1 MRLKTKLALAIN
13 GMMLLVVVVLS
24 TLYLSQL
31 LSQRIEETYTNDS
44 VVARQVL
51 YATRHAIETGLLIG
65 AEDAQNPARL
75 RDAVAKALREDS
87 SLTPLVAS
95 VLRSSPTVFEVAI
108 TDANG
113 RILLDSDPTLQ
124 DRVYPIREDYGRVR
138 AAGPLR
144 QFEAVFGPP
153 KVYEITLPLERNAQ
167 AFVNVRVAVRST
179 FLRGVFAPWMRSA
192 VLFVGLALG
201 ISLAFSLF
209 VSALALRPL
218 ESINKRLDA
227 LIQSE
232 SDAKEEDSARE
243 GDAMALVSSKIE
255 RVGKR
260 MRSVEEVFTA
270 LKENMDQI
278 LGSLEDGILLFTEN
292 GRAVTVSESS
302 QRFLGLESSQVRGAL
317 LTEIFTADTV
327 LGRCVRNA
335 FALRQPVHQELRTES
350 GRHIHVSVDMVHEH
364 TGDLNRNP
372 DALGALVTLHDSE
385 SVRQIEDDLKLS
397 RRLAA
402 VGRLTAG
409 VGHEVKNPINAIV
422 VHLELLRSKLHG
434 IGSEPERH
442 LDVIE
447 SEIHRLDRV
456 VETLVNFSRPVDLS
470 LKTVDLRET
479 VTTVLM
485 LSAEEMARRN
495 IAVVREFTDE
505 PVPLQIDDD
514 LMRQALLNVIL
525 NAAQAMEDGGRITV
539 KVMRDSAEG
548 VVHIEDEG
556 PGIAAE
562 IRDKIFDLYF
572 TTKKGGSGIGLSM
585 TYRILQLHNG
595 TVEVGPALDR
605 GTIFTFRVPLAPP
618 SEQLRP
624 FQQPQTARVDSG
636 RVRPIA

>member
-1 MRLKTKLALAIN
+1 MKTKLALAIN

-95 VLRSSPTVFEVAI
+95 VLRSSLTVYEVAI
-108 TDANG
+108 TDADG
-113 RILLDSDPTLQ
+113 RILLDSDPTLH
-124 DRVYPIREDYGRVR
+124 DRIYPIREDYGRVR
-138 AAGPLR
+138 NGGPLR

-153 KVYEITLPLERNAQ
+153 TVYEITLPLERNAQ
-167 AFVNVRVAVRST
+167 AFINVRVAIRST

-192 VLFVGLALG
+192 LLFVFAALG

-260 MRSVEEVFTA
+260 MRSVEEVFSS

-302 QRFLGLESSQVRGAL
+302 QRFLGLEASQVRGAL

-364 TGDLNRNP
+364 TADQNRNP

-422 VHLELLRSKLHG
+422 VHLEL
-434 IGSEPERH
+434 
-442 LDVIE
+442 
-447 SEIHRLDRV
+447 
-456 VETLVNFSRPVDLS
+456 
-470 LKTVDLRET
+470 
-479 VTTVLM
+479 
-485 LSAEEMARRN
+485 
-495 IAVVREFTDE
+495 
-505 PVPLQIDDD
+505 
-514 LMRQALLNVIL
+514 
-525 NAAQAMEDGGRITV
+525 
-539 KVMRDSAEG
+539 
-548 VVHIEDEG
+548 
-556 PGIAAE
+556 
-562 IRDKIFDLYF
+562 
-572 TTKKGGSGIGLSM
+572 
-585 TYRILQLHNG
+585 
-595 TVEVGPALDR
+595 
-605 GTIFTFRVPLAPP
+605 
-618 SEQLRP
+618 
-624 FQQPQTARVDSG
+624 
-636 RVRPIA
+636 

>member
-13 GMMLLVVVVLS
+13 GMMFLVVIVLS
-24 TLYLSQL
+24 ALYLSQL
-31 LSQRIEETYTNDS
+31 LWQRIEETYANDT

-51 YATRHAIETGLLIG
+51 YATRHAIETNLHIRSV
-65 AEDAQNPARL
+65 DALDPVKL
-75 RDAVAKALREDS
+75 RDAVADALRGDS

-95 VLRSSPTVFEVAI
+95 VLRSSPTVYEVAI
-108 TDANG
+108 TDAGG
-113 RILLDSDPTLQ
+113 RILLDSDPALQ
-124 DRVYPIREDYGRVR
+124 DRLYPIREDYGRVR
-138 AAGPLR
+138 NGGILR

-167 AFVNVRVAVRST
+167 AFINVRVAIRST
-179 FLRGVFAPWMRSA
+179 FLKSVLSPWMRSA
-192 VLFVGLALG
+192 SLFIMSALG

-209 VSALALRPL
+209 LSALALRPI
-218 ESINKRLDA
+218 ESINQRLDM

-232 SDAKEEDSARE
+232 TEAKEEADKERE
-243 GDAMALVSSKIE
+243 GDTMAAVSSKIE

-278 LGSLEDGILLFTEN
+278 LGSLEDGILLFTQN
-292 GRAVTVSESS
+292 GRAVTVSNSC
-302 QRFLGLESSQVRGAL
+302 QRFLGLEATQMRGAL
-317 LTEIFTADTV
+317 LIDIFTPDTA
-327 LGRCVRNA
+327 LGRFVRNA
-335 FALRQPVHQELRTES
+335 FALHRSVHQDVRTET

-364 TGDLNRNP
+364 GGDASKNP
-372 DALGALVTLHDSE
+372 DALGALVTLHDTE
-385 SVRQIEDDLKLS
+385 SVRQIEDDIKLS

-456 VETLVNFSRPVDLS
+456 VQTLVDFSRPVDLS
-470 LKTVDLRET
+470 LKTVDLKDT
-479 VTTVLM
+479 VAAVLT
-485 LSAEEMARRN
+485 LSAEEMARRDVT
-495 IAVVREFTDE
+495 VVRDFTE
-505 PVPLQIDDD
+505 QSVPLQIDAD

-525 NAAQAMEDGGRITV
+525 NAAQAMNHGGRITV
-539 KVMRDSAEG
+539 KVRRETTEG
-548 VVHIEDEG
+548 VVHIQDEG
-556 PGIAAE
+556 PGIAPE

-595 TVEVGPALDR
+595 TVEVEAALDR
-605 GTIFTFRVPLAPP
+605 GTIFTFRVPLAP
-618 SEQLRP
+618 SSDQTRSLSSKE
-624 FQQPQTARVDSG
+624 TARIG
-636 RVRPIA
+636 

>member
-95 VLRSSPTVFEVAI
+95 VLRSSLTVYEVAI
-108 TDANG
+108 TDADG
-113 RILLDSDPTLQ
+113 RILLDSDPTLH
-124 DRVYPIREDYGRVR
+124 DRIYPIREDYGRVR
-138 AAGPLR
+138 NGGPLR

-153 KVYEITLPLERNAQ
+153 TVYEITLPLERNAQ
-167 AFVNVRVAVRST
+167 AFINVRVAIRST

-192 VLFVGLALG
+192 LLFVFAALG

-260 MRSVEEVFTA
+260 MRSVEEVFSS

-302 QRFLGLESSQVRGAL
+302 QRFLGLEASQVRGAL

-364 TGDLNRNP
+364 TADQNRNP

-479 VTTVLM
+479 VATVLM

-495 IAVVREFTDE
+495 IVVAREFTDE

-562 IRDKIFDLYF
+562 IRDRIFDLYF

-624 FQQPQTARVDSG
+624 FQQSQAARVDSG
-636 RVRPIA
+636 RVRPLA

>member
-1 MRLKTKLALAIN
+1 MRLKTKLALFIN
-13 GMMLLVVVVLS
+13 IMMFLIVVLLS
-24 TLYLSQL
+24 ALYLSQL
-31 LSQRIEETYTNDS
+31 LWQRIEETYANDT

-51 YATRHAIETGLLIG
+51 YATRHAIEAGLLIRP
-65 AEDAQNPARL
+65 EDAQDPTRL
-75 RDAVAKALREDS
+75 RDAVATALREDS
-87 SLTPLVAS
+87 SLAPLVAS
-95 VLRSSPTVFEVAI
+95 VLRSSATVYEVAI
-108 TDANG
+108 TDAGG

-124 DRVYPIREDYGRVR
+124 DRMYPVREDYGRVR
-138 AAGPLR
+138 NGGILR

-167 AFVNVRVAVRST
+167 AFINVRIAVRST
-179 FLRGVFAPWMRSA
+179 FLRSVLSPSMRTASLFIFA
-192 VLFVGLALG
+192 ALG
-201 ISLAFSLF
+201 SSLVFSLF
-209 VSALALRPL
+209 LSALALRPL
-218 ESINKRLDA
+218 ENISKRLDA

-232 SDAKEEDSARE
+232 SEAKEEADNAGE

-292 GRAVTVSESS
+292 GRAVTVSESC
-302 QRFLGLESSQVRGAL
+302 QRFLGLEASQMRGAL
-317 LTEIFTADTV
+317 LTDIFPIDTT
-327 LGRCVRNA
+327 LGKCVRNA
-335 FALRQPVHQELRTES
+335 FELRQPVHQELRTET
-350 GRHIHVSVDMVHEH
+350 GRRIHVSVDMVHEH
-364 TGDLNRNP
+364 TSDQRKRP

-456 VETLVNFSRPVDLS
+456 VETLVNFSRPVDLR
-470 LKTVDLRET
+470 LRTVDLKDT
-479 VTTVLM
+479 VTTVLR
-485 LSAEEMARRN
+485 LSAEEMATRN
-495 IAVVREFTDE
+495 VTVMREFTDQ

-525 NAAQAMEDGGRITV
+525 NAAQAMDQGGRITV
-539 KVMRDSAEG
+539 KITRDNTEG
-548 VVHIEDEG
+548 VVHIQDEG
-556 PGIAAE
+556 PGIAAD

-572 TTKKGGSGIGLSM
+572 TTKKDGSGIGLSM

-595 TVEVGPALDR
+595 TVEVGSASER
-605 GTIFTFRVPLAPP
+605 GTVFTFRVPLAPP

-624 FQQPQTARVDSG
+624 FPKPQVAQIDSG
-636 RVRPIA
+636 SVRP

>member
-1 MRLKTKLALAIN
+1 L
-13 GMMLLVVVVLS
+13 G
-24 TLYLSQL
+24 
-31 LSQRIEETYTNDS
+31 
-44 VVARQVL
+44 
-51 YATRHAIETGLLIG
+51 
-65 AEDAQNPARL
+65 
-75 RDAVAKALREDS
+75 DAVATALREDS

-95 VLRSSPTVFEVAI
+95 VLRSSPTVYEVAI

-124 DRVYPIREDYGRVR
+124 DRLYPIREDYGRVR
-138 AAGPLR
+138 NGGVLR
-144 QFEAVFGPP
+144 QFQAVFGPP
-153 KVYEITLPLERNAQ
+153 RVYEITLPLERNAQ
-167 AFVNVRVAVRST
+167 AFINVRVAIRST
-179 FLRGVFAPWMRSA
+179 FLRSVLSPWMRSA
-192 VLFVGLALG
+192 LLFIGLGLG

-232 SDAKEEDSARE
+232 SEAKEEADSPGE

-302 QRFLGLESSQVRGAL
+302 QRFLGLESSQMRGAL
-317 LTEIFTADTV
+317 LTEIFTPDTV
-327 LGRCVRNA
+327 LGRCVRHA

-364 TGDLNRNP
+364 TGDQNRNP

-495 IAVVREFTDE
+495 IAVVREFADE

-539 KVMRDSAEG
+539 KVTRDSAEG

-624 FQQPQTARVDSG
+624 FQKPQTAQVDSG
-636 RVRPIA
+636 SVRPIA